1 MEEHAR
7 DAEDSARRG
16 PARRARRPR
25 ASTADSG
32 TDSADEAPPPPRPK
46 KKRPRYKSDDPRRNP
61 PPSVANLLADRNA
74 SLERAASV
82 SSTASTSTAK
92 VTFYVDETVMGD
104 KCLLINGSEEEGVT
118 AYVAQTLACGV
129 CQEPYRRAT
138 RPPSGEVVKWPPGSA
153 DDEGQVLTP
162 YVSTRSTSKAIKNL
176 TQLTSYARY
185 MRKKMR
191 GQTRVRFTKV
201 KKAGVVDLLRRLPRH
216 LLVPRAVRIA
226 NDLKESVRMLVDRK
240 ILKPS
245 ALDKD
250 LDKEVVA
257 QDDLIATEGG
267 GEGVEP
273 AADVDEDMLAPTDDD
288 DDPAPVGGTSEP
300 TPVAAEAAA
309 EADDDDAPAA
319 IADDVDDLEELSEDG
334 VAAPAAAPDFDAKLG
349 DEGTVDDCEYSG
361 VDEVQQ
367 WIATH
372 RRRLKAE
379 AARRNAHETCKT
391 LCHPLDGAWS
401 VWSSASF
408 RSRSFS
414 SSFHICVEA

>member
-25 ASTADSG
+25 ASTADSE
-32 TDSADEAPPPPRPK
+32 TDSADEAPPPPPPK

-104 KCLLINGSEEEGVT
+104 ECLLINGSEEEGVT

-153 DDEGQVLTP
+153 DNEGQVLTP

-176 TQLTSYARY
+176 TQITSYARF

-191 GQTRVRFTKV
+191 GQTRVTRRGFSFVTGRPCRRTRGGGRPVSEFFGGADGYGVDVSGSKTRMSGNRFGPGTRTINPLGAWLDDQSADSIPPLLRAIV
-201 KKAGVVDLLRRLPRH
+201 AHQSAGLLRRTSHRGNSRSRRRRSSQSWRSSGRSRGRTGAAGLVDDDSSCSRSVAYYFGLPRGRASSGIEFSATRAGQ
-216 LLVPRAVRIA
+216 VPSLAV
-226 NDLKESVRMLVDRK
+226 
-240 ILKPS
+240 
-245 ALDKD
+245 
-250 LDKEVVA
+250 
-257 QDDLIATEGG
+257 
-267 GEGVEP
+267 
-273 AADVDEDMLAPTDDD
+273 
-288 DDPAPVGGTSEP
+288 
-300 TPVAAEAAA
+300 
-309 EADDDDAPAA
+309 
-319 IADDVDDLEELSEDG
+319 
-334 VAAPAAAPDFDAKLG
+334 
-349 DEGTVDDCEYSG
+349 
-361 VDEVQQ
+361 VQSSR
-367 WIATH
+367 
-372 RRRLKAE
+372 RRRLPPSWPS
-379 AARRNAHETCKT
+379 R
-391 LCHPLDGAWS
+391 
-401 VWSSASF
+401 VASF
-408 RSRSFS
+408 RPLG
-414 SSFHICVEA
+414 

>member
-104 KCLLINGSEEEGVT
+104 ECLLINGSEEEGVT

-176 TQLTSYARY
+176 TQITSYARF

-191 GQTRVRFTKV
+191 GETRVKFTKV
-201 KKAGVVDLLRRLPRH
+201 KKAGVVGLLRRMPRH

-226 NDLKESVRMLVDRK
+226 NDCKESVGMFVDRK
-240 ILKPS
+240 ILSSSVPRASSQAPS
-245 ALDKD
+245 GR
-250 LDKEVVA
+250 VVA
-257 QDDLIATEGG
+257 LAPQSGTWRGVSGRALAPLPSLISASSIKRSQRPVPHPDGGRPERGG
-267 GEGVEP
+267 GVRVHATQPLRPSPAGRVGPGGAGGVR
-273 AADVDEDMLAPTDDD
+273 
-288 DDPAPVGGTSEP
+288 GT
-300 TPVAAEAAA
+300 
-309 EADDDDAPAA
+309 
-319 IADDVDDLEELSEDG
+319 L
-334 VAAPAAAPDFDAKLG
+334 
-349 DEGTVDDCEYSG
+349 
-361 VDEVQQ
+361 
-367 WIATH
+367 
-372 RRRLKAE
+372 
-379 AARRNAHETCKT
+379 RRN
-391 LCHPLDGAWS
+391 
-401 VWSSASF
+401 
-408 RSRSFS
+408 
-414 SSFHICVEA
+414 

>member
-104 KCLLINGSEEEGVT
+104 ECLLINGSEEEGVT

-153 DDEGQVLTP
+153 DNEGQVLTP

-176 TQLTSYARY
+176 TQITSYARF

-191 GQTRVRFTKV
+191 GETRVKFTKV
-201 KKAGVVDLLRRLPRH
+201 RKAGVVGLLRRMPRH

-226 NDLKESVRMLVDRK
+226 NDCKESVGMFVDRK

-245 ALDKD
+245 VLD
-250 LDKEVVA
+250 V
-257 QDDLIATEGG
+257 
-267 GEGVEP
+267 
-273 AADVDEDMLAPTDDD
+273 
-288 DDPAPVGGTSEP
+288 
-300 TPVAAEAAA
+300 
-309 EADDDDAPAA
+309 
-319 IADDVDDLEELSEDG
+319 
-334 VAAPAAAPDFDAKLG
+334 
-349 DEGTVDDCEYSG
+349 
-361 VDEVQQ
+361 
-367 WIATH
+367 
-372 RRRLKAE
+372 
-379 AARRNAHETCKT
+379 
-391 LCHPLDGAWS
+391 
-401 VWSSASF
+401 
-408 RSRSFS
+408 
-414 SSFHICVEA
+414 